1 MTSSN
6 LMIYKTVSYWLWF
19 SIFCV
24 LALVLAA
31 KPLFNILAFEFCAI
45 ITLCVAFA
53 CSHVAMT
60 EFQTMKRDPDNL
72 TGTPSQVILGC
83 FWRAFLSNVILL
95 IAALTIIL
103 LNAFRIKNCNFGE
116 GFLFFL
122 ILPTL
127 SCATATAAGLFFN
140 VWIQKRWLAYLTYL
154 GFLLLSCIPVGINL
168 IFHPPVFAFH
178 PILGYFPGP
187 IYDFVISITSTLL
200 IARGET
206 LLWALLFLTIS
217 IYTCEIS
224 RETGFVP
231 KLQWRNLI
239 KFTTTKS
246 LWRVTTVCIL
256 IVALVSLE
264 FFSGKLMIRPTR
276 ADIAQALGGYR
287 ETEHFEIFYAREL
300 ENEIDL
306 FADDC
311 EFRYVQLSDYLQT
324 TSSRKVRAYLYASPE
339 QKKRLIGAG
348 NTFVEDPFGYGFH
361 LHSTGFPHPVLKH
374 ELAHVLTAD
383 WSPWKVSLNVGVH
396 EGIAVA
402 ADWDEGQLTPHQW
415 AKAMR
420 QLKVAPPLS
429 SVMGIGFWR
438 HAGSRS
444 YLLAGSFIRFLVDTY
459 GLDKLKQAF
468 PFGNLSKS
476 YPKDFS
482 VLEAEWVKFLSN
494 EVQLQDTDIGYA
506 ARRLKR
512 GGIFEQVCAH
522 EMAALR
528 NKAWQAYY
536 RNDFMF
542 AMDTFHQMLSDEP
555 ENPRTLLGLMYS
567 AFRIGNY
574 KLTTSLAKRMIAD
587 VNSQYRTEAAQLL
600 GDIYWLQGD
609 AEKALNLYKETVL
622 LATHETIEQSILK
635 RIAALSG
642 TYTPQSRKRLRTV
655 ILPKSSSGRTGNG
668 KKTTLLLRVI
678 GTEPDDWLAY
688 FLIGELLHK
697 EKAWELSTQYL
708 HHAID
713 LSQKEQMRTIPP
725 QFALKSRWLL
735 GMNAFYMK
743 DYRIAEEM
751 FSAIATDRTQPLGM
765 KLSAQDWVQRCQ
777 WTKSRT
783 R

>member
-1 MTSSN
+1 
-6 LMIYKTVSYWLWF
+6 MIYKTVSYWLWF
-19 SIFCV
+19 SIFSV

-31 KPLFNILAFEFCAI
+31 KPLFNILAFEFCAV

-72 TGTPSQVILGC
+72 IGSSSQVILGC
-83 FWRAFLSNVILL
+83 FWRALKANIILL

-122 ILPTL
+122 ILPTI
-127 SCATATAAGLFFN
+127 SCVTATAAGLFFN
-140 VWIQKRWLAYLTYL
+140 VWIQKRWIAYLTYL
-154 GFLLLSCIPVGINL
+154 GFLLISCVPVGINL

-187 IYDFVISITSTLL
+187 IYDFVIPITSTLL

-217 IYTCEIS
+217 IYACEIS

-231 KLQWRNLI
+231 KFQWRNLI

-246 LWRVTTVCIL
+246 LWRVTIVGIL
-256 IVALVSLE
+256 IVTLVSLE

-276 ADIAQALGGYR
+276 ADIAQTLGGYR

-300 ENEIDL
+300 EEKVDL

-311 EFRYVQLSDYLQT
+311 EFRYLQLSDYLQT

-361 LHSTGFPHPVLKH
+361 LHSQGFPHPVLKH

-402 ADWDEGQLTPHQW
+402 ADWDEGRLTVHQW

-459 GLDKLKQAF
+459 GLDALKQAF

-476 YPKDFS
+476 YTEDLS

-494 EVQLQDTDIGYA
+494 EVQLQDTDIVYA
-506 ARRLKR
+506 ERRLKR

-536 RNDFMF
+536 RNDFTF
-542 AMDTFHQMLSDEP
+542 AMDIFHQMLSDEP

-567 AFRIGNY
+567 AFKIKDY
-574 KLTTSLAKRMIAD
+574 KLTASLAKRMIAD

-609 AEKALNLYKETVL
+609 AEKALNLYKENAL

-642 TYTPQSRKRLRTV
+642 TYTTQSREWLRTV
-655 ILPKSSSGRTGNG
+655 ILPKSSSSRTGNG
-668 KKTTLLLRVI
+668 TKASLLLRVI
-678 GTEPDDWLAY
+678 GTEPNDWLAY

-708 HHAID
+708 YHAVD
-713 LSQKEQMRTIPP
+713 LSQKEQMRKMPP
-725 QFALKSRWLL
+725 SFTLTSRWLL
-735 GMNAFYMK
+735 GMNAFHMK

-751 FSAIATDRTQPLGM
+751 FSTITTDQTQPKGTQ
-765 KLSAQDWVQRCQ
+765 LSAQDWVQRCQ
-777 WTKSRT
+777 WIKNRT

>member
-1 MTSSN
+1 
-6 LMIYKTVSYWLWF
+6 MIYKTLSYWLWF
-19 SIFCV
+19 SIFGV
-24 LALVLAA
+24 LALVLATI
-31 KPLFNILAFEFCAI
+31 PLFNILAFEFCAI

-53 CSHVAMT
+53 CAHVAMT
-60 EFQTMKRDPDNL
+60 EFQIMKRDPDNL
-72 TGTPSQVILGC
+72 IGSPSQVILGC
-83 FWRAFLSNVILL
+83 FWRALRANVGLL
-95 IAALTIIL
+95 VVALIIIL
-103 LNAFRIKNCNFGE
+103 LNAFRIKNCNFRE

-127 SCATATAAGLFFN
+127 SCIIATAAGLFFN
-140 VWIQKRWLAYLTYL
+140 VWIPKRWLAYLAYL
-154 GFLLLSCIPVGINL
+154 GFLIISCVPVAINL

-178 PILGYFPGP
+178 PIFGYFPGP

-217 IYTCEIS
+217 IYTCEIG

-231 KLQWRNLI
+231 KLRWRNLFQ
-239 KFTTTKS
+239 FTPTKS
-246 LWRVTTVCIL
+246 LWQITTVC
-256 IVALVSLE
+256 ALVIAVIGIES
-264 FFSGKLMIRPTR
+264 FSGKLMIRPSR
-276 ADIAQALGGYR
+276 GDIAQALGGYR

-300 ENEIDL
+300 EEEIDL

-311 EFRYVQLSDYLQT
+311 EFRYAQLSDYLQT
-324 TSSRKVRAYLYASPE
+324 KSSRKVRAYLYASPE

-348 NTFVEDPFGYGFH
+348 STFVEDPFGYGFH
-361 LHSTGFPHPVLKH
+361 LHSQGFPHPVLKH

-402 ADWDEGQLTPHQW
+402 ADWDEGRLTPHQW

-459 GLDKLKQAF
+459 GLDELKHAF

-476 YPKDFS
+476 YTKDLS

-494 EVQLQDTDIGYA
+494 EVPLQDTDIAYA
-506 ARRLKR
+506 ERRLKR

-536 RNDFMF
+536 RNDFTS
-542 AMDTFHQMLSDEP
+542 AIDIFHQMLSDEP

-567 AFRIGNY
+567 AFKIGDY
-574 KLTTSLAKRMIAD
+574 QLTTSLAKRMIAD
-587 VNSQYRTEAAQLL
+587 VNSQYRAEAVQLL
-600 GDIYWLQGD
+600 GDIFWLQGD
-609 AEKALNLYKETVL
+609 TEKALNLYKETVL
-622 LATHETIEQSILK
+622 IATRETIEQSILK
-635 RIAALSG
+635 RIAALSAN
-642 TYTPQSRKRLRTV
+642 YTPQSRERLRTV
-655 ILPKSSSGRTGNG
+655 ILPKSSSGRTGSG
-668 KKTTLLLRVI
+668 TKIALLLRVI
-678 GTEPDDWLAY
+678 RTEPDNWLAY
-688 FLIGELLHK
+688 FLVGELLHK
-697 EKAWELSTQYL
+697 EKTWELSTQYL
-708 HHAID
+708 HHAIT
-713 LSQKEQMRTIPP
+713 LRQKEERQTIPP
-725 QFALKSRWLL
+725 QIALKSRLLL

-743 DYRIAEEM
+743 DYKIAEAM
-751 FSAIATDRTQPLGM
+751 FSAVATDQTQPMGT